1 MSLKE
6 KPGSRPASTPTPRT
20 VQEPQKSPH
29 GRPNRRTVKRVLQTF
44 GPYKGQVALVLLA
57 IFATSALNQVLPL
70 TVTQVF
76 DDALA
81 HHNLGHLLIYA
92 GMIIGATLLS
102 SLIGV
107 GQTYLSNT
115 VGQRVM
121 RDFRSKLY
129 AHLQN
134 LSLHF
139 FTSTRTGEI
148 QSRLSNDISNIQTS
162 VTDTFTNALS
172 NFVNILGTLAAMI
185 YISPLLT
192 LISFILL
199 PPLLFFSFKV
209 GNAGRSSVKATQQSL
224 ATLNALMQ
232 ETLSIS
238 GILLIKTFGRKE
250 FARDQFEIENENL
263 TRLSIRQR
271 MVGRW
276 FFMFMGA
283 FSLIIPVILLTVTG
297 WSVIYNPGFVHI
309 TIGDLFAFIA
319 LQDRFY
325 GPINQLLTVQISVQS
340 SLAIFDRIFEY
351 LDIPVEIQDA
361 PNAIHLAPDKARGE
375 VRFTNVSFT
384 YKQNMVPFLTSS
396 AENTSQQSSKTSDN
410 KLPVA
415 ETSSAALQQ
424 FSHRVTLRNL
434 SFHIQPGQLVALVGP
449 SGAGKTTITYLI
461 SRLYDPD
468 QGIVE
473 IDGHNVK
480 EIAAASLSKLIS
492 VVTQDTYLFH
502 TSVRQN
508 LLYVRP
514 DATEEELF
522 AATKAAAIH
531 DRILEL
537 EHGYETVV
545 GERGYRLSGGEK
557 QRLAIAR
564 VLLKN
569 PRILMLDEATS
580 ALDTHS
586 ERLIQEALKRLM
598 KGRTTIA
605 IAHRLST
612 ILAADLILV
621 VDKGEI
627 VERGTHQELLEHNGL
642 YAMLYNQQFVSQLQE
657 KTRA

>member
-6 KPGSRPASTPTPRT
+6 TPGSRPASPST
-20 VQEPQKSPH
+20 QKSLR
-29 GRPNRRTVKRVLQTF
+29 GRANRRTVRRVLQTF
-44 GPYKGQVALVLLA
+44 GPYKGRVTLVLLA
-57 IFATSALNQVLPL
+57 IVAASMLNQVLPL
-70 TVTQVF
+70 TLTQVF

-81 HHNLGHLLIYA
+81 HHHPGRLLIYA
-92 GMIIGATLLS
+92 GIMIGATLLS

-107 GQTYLSNT
+107 AQTYLSNT

-129 AHLQN
+129 AHLQD

-162 VTDTFTNALS
+162 VTDTFANALS

-192 LISFILL
+192 LVSFLLL

-209 GNAGRSSVKATQQSL
+209 GNTGRTFVKATQQSL
-224 ATLNALMQ
+224 AALNALMQ

-297 WSVIYNPGFVHI
+297 WSVIYDPCFAHI

-325 GPINQLLTVQISVQS
+325 GPINQLLTVQVSVQS

-351 LDIPVEIQDA
+351 LDIPIEIQDA
-361 PNAIHLAPDKARGE
+361 PDAIHLTPDKAKGE
-375 VRFTNVSFT
+375 VRFTSVSFT
-384 YKQNMVPFLTSS
+384 YKQPMFPSLSS
-396 AENTSQQSSKTSDN
+396 SVEDVSQQKSKPSDSSLAVVETA
-410 KLPVA
+410 PV
-415 ETSSAALQQ
+415 ALQQ
-424 FSHRVTLRNL
+424 PPRGVTLRNL

-468 QGIVE
+468 QGTVE
-473 IDGHNVK
+473 IDGHSVK
-480 EIAAASLSKLIS
+480 EIAAASRSKLTG

-502 TSVRQN
+502 TSIRQN

-514 DATEEELF
+514 DAPEEELF

-531 DRILEL
+531 ERILEL

-564 VLLKN
+564 VLLTN
-569 PRILMLDEATS
+569 PRILILDEATS
-580 ALDTHS
+580 SLDTHS

-642 YAMLYNQQFVSQLQE
+642 YAMLYNQQFISQLQE
-657 KTRA
+657 RTIA